1 MIHGSLIEFM
11 NQELRHT
18 PRDFHRYMWNKII
31 WEARLIGLTGPR
43 GVGKS
48 TIVKQYMLTMPNR
61 NEWLYVSADHSYF
74 TSYTLMD
81 LAADFAREGGRHL
94 VIDEI
99 HKYPGWS
106 RELKM
111 IYDGLPSLN
120 VIFTGSSVLDI
131 KKGYADLSRRALM
144 FEMQGL
150 SFREYLALFH
160 DMTFPI
166 LSLESVLANDI
177 DIPNDWHPIPLLRE
191 YMKCGYYPFAKEE
204 GFLIRMQQ
212 MIAQTIEVDIP
223 QYAGM
228 NVSTANKLKKMLSVI
243 SSLAPY
249 KPNNTN
255 LATELK
261 VSKNDVPDYL
271 FYLEKAGMIGQLRDD
286 TGGMR
291 GLGKVEKVYVDNT
304 NLMYALSTS
313 GIPDIGNMRETF
325 FYNQVRVCC
334 DVQSSKISDFRIGD
348 LTFEIG
354 GRNKTRRQLREAS
367 DGYVVKD
374 DLEFGFGKTIPLWL
388 FGLLY

>member
-160 DMTFPI
+160 DMTFPN

-249 KPNNTN
+249 KPKNTN

-286 TGGMR
+286 IGGMR

-313 GIPDIGNMRETF
+313 GIPDIGKMRETF
-325 FYNQVRVCC
+325 FFNQVRVCC
-334 DVQSSKISDFRIGD
+334 DVQSSKISNFRIGD

>member
-1 MIHGSLIEFM
+1 MIHQSLIDFM

-18 PRDFHRYMWNKII
+18 PTEFHRYMWDKII
-31 WEARLIGLTGPR
+31 WDERLVGLIGPR

-48 TIVKQYMLTMPNR
+48 TMVKQYMLSMPNR
-61 NEWLYVSADHSYF
+61 NEWLYLSADHSYF
-74 TSYTLMD
+74 AANSLTD
-81 LAADFAREGGRHL
+81 LAEDFVREGGKYL

-106 RELKM
+106 RELKQ
-111 IYDGLPSLN
+111 IYDGIPSLK

-131 KKGYADLSRRALM
+131 KKGFADLSRRAIM

-160 DMTFPI
+160 NINLP
-166 LSLESVLANDI
+166 VLTLDDVLTNNFTLPD
-177 DIPNDWHPIPLLRE
+177 DLHPIPLLRE
-191 YMKCGYYPFAKEE
+191 YMKSGYYPFSKEA

-212 MIAQTIEVDIP
+212 VIAQTLEIDIP

-228 NVSTANKLKKMLSVI
+228 NVSTANKLKKMMAVI
-243 SSLAPY
+243 STLAPY
-249 KPNNTN
+249 KPNNSN

-271 FYLEKAGMIGQLRDD
+271 FYLEKAGMIRQLRDD

-291 GLGKVEKVYVDNT
+291 GLGKVEKIYIDNT
-304 NLMYALSTS
+304 NLMYALSNSDT
-313 GIPDIGNMRETF
+313 PDIGNMRETF
-325 FYNQVRVCC
+325 FYNQTRVVA
-334 DVQSSKISDFRIGD
+334 DVKTSKISDFRIAD
-348 LTFEIG
+348 HTFEIG
-354 GRNKTRRQLREAS
+354 GRNKTRRQLREAT

-374 DLEFGFGKTIPLWL
+374 DIEFGFAKTIPLWL
-388 FGLLY
+388 FGFLY